1 MLKFVT
7 WLTQDNVQLLEQLES
22 DLKGTI
28 NWNKYQSKV
37 IQQTRNRN
45 LDFLLDTNFQGV
57 NRLFVLSI
65 RRQESSRNL
74 QTVFSSNCRNKR
86 LQYCNWWKKFF
97 SSTSKKQFKNI

>member
-7 WLTQDNVQLLEQLES
+7 WLNQDNVQLLEQLES

-65 RRQESSRNL
+65 RR
-74 QTVFSSNCRNKR
+74 
-86 LQYCNWWKKFF
+86 
-97 SSTSKKQFKNI
+97 